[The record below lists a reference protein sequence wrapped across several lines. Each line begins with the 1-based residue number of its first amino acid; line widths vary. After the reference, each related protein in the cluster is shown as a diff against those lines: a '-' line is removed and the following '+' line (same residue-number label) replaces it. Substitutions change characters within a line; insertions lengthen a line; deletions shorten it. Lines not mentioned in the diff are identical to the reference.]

1 MNIFSCGAAQKYLRM
16 SYSQVKWQLS
26 WNYFP
31 VLLGQGGS
39 YLSLSARENYSLI
52 AASSASRRKDYISAL
67 SEARTYKA
75 VLDMSGVA
83 EKLEN
88 DEPLFFDPET
98 GKISTRKTNDKQVLT
113 KMAASGFFVAPEVKC
128 SLTTGNGSGT
138 RCRFLWVIIS
148 TRLQSDKLTRKE
160 NWTKLNASDR
170 LQNDTPMDTKS
181 RSPGIVASRTEFLP
195 VRLS

>member
-75 VLDMSGVA
+75 VLDMSGIA
-83 EKLEN
+83 ENLEKN
-88 DEPLFFDPET
+88 EQLYFNAET
-98 GKISTRKTNDKQVLT
+98 GKFSPIKTDDKQVAI
-113 KMAASGFFVAPEVKC
+113 KMAADGFFVAPEVKC
-128 SLTTGNGSGT
+128 SFTTGNGGGT

-148 TRLQSDKLTRKE
+148 TRLQPDKPTRKE

-170 LQNDTPMDTKS
+170 LQNDTPMGTKN
-181 RSPGIVASRTEFLP
+181 RSPGIVASRTEFIP